1 MKQRLPYAQV
11 GEAEVNRWELPTMTK
26 TTAVGQSKSK
36 ISLAP
41 PTASEIEVIQKQA
54 WQEGFDQG
62 YEDGLSKGHAK
73 GLDSGQE
80 VIHSLSRT
88 LDALSKPARLF
99 NDRVMDE
106 LVAVIR
112 AVARQLVRREI
123 HQDPGQLI
131 AVIREAVNALPF
143 SSQQIQIR
151 LHPEDSVIVR
161 EALALDSKA
170 PIWELIEDPVLNRG
184 DVRLVGDASRVDG
197 RLETRLNTLISGMLG
212 GVRQADEVVSEGSQS
227 AAMIKDNGDE
237 QSPSE

>member
-1 MKQRLPYAQV
+1 
-11 GEAEVNRWELPTMTK
+11 MTK
-26 TTAVGQSKSK
+26 TAAAERSKSK

-41 PTASEIEVIQKQA
+41 PTATEIEIIQKQA

-62 YEDGLSKGHAK
+62 YEDGLSKGHVK

-80 VIHSLSRT
+80 VINSLSRT
-88 LDALSKPARLF
+88 LDALSKPAQLF
-99 NDRVMDE
+99 NDHVMEE

-123 HQDPGQLI
+123 RQDPGQLI
-131 AVIREAVNALPF
+131 AVIREAVNTLPF

-184 DVRLVGDASRVDG
+184 DVRLVGDASQVDG

-212 GVRQADEVVSEGSQS
+212 GIRQADEVVSEESQS
-227 AAMIKDNGDE
+227 SVIVKDNGYE
-237 QSPSE
+237 QNPPE